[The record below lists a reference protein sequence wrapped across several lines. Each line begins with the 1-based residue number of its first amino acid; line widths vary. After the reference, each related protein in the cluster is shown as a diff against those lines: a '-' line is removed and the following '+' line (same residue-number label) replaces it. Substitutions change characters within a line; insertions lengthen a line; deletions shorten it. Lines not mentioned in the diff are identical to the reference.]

1 MFSIKSDI
9 ANLKMRIV
17 NATCRVDRLLEEQGV
32 SVNEVNS
39 VKKKET
45 SSCHGEG
52 SYLSSDTSDFPFYPP
67 SIHRDKTGSQSLL
80 FYSLNGKIM
89 M

>member
-17 NATCRVDRLLEEQGV
+17 NGTCRSSTRGTRCVVQSE
-32 SVNEVNS
+32 NEVNS

-52 SYLSSDTSDFPFYPP
+52 IYLSSDTSDFPFYPP
-67 SIHRDKTGSQSLL
+67 SIHRDSPS
-80 FYSLNGKIM
+80 FFIV
-89 M
+89 